1 MLESTDCLPEST
13 DRLLKST
20 ACLIESTDCFL
31 ETIGSWSESTR
42 SLSKETPWWSSETH
56 CFREDRDAFQGYR
69 GDLSKITA
77 RLVETTSS
85 STDETACCRWTV
97 HTLPEQRPPDTPY
110 GDVLWLGQLERV
122 NAVAIDP
129 ACQKLTP
136 THLSTAFEHVTDR
149 GKVQLWLRKPN
160 AG

>member
-1 MLESTDCLPEST
+1 M
-13 DRLLKST
+13 
-20 ACLIESTDCFL
+20 
-31 ETIGSWSESTR
+31 
-42 SLSKETPWWSSETH
+42 
-56 CFREDRDAFQGYR
+56 
-69 GDLSKITA
+69 
-77 RLVETTSS
+77 
-85 STDETACCRWTV
+85 

-110 GDVLWLGQLERV
+110 GDVLWLGCQNMYSKGGYAMVDLTTPFTMSVPGLAFPKPRVRLTGDEQGPIDEQLERV